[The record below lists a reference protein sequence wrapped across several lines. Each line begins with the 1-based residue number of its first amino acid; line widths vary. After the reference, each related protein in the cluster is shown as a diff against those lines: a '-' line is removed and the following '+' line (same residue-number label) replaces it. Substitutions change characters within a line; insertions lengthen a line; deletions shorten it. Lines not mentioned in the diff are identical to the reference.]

1 MLPLESR
8 ISALRAAIDKTLA
21 AISEG
26 RDQVEAIARST
37 LDEVKRLE
45 EELARVQSE
54 CAEAIEQVERLEQDA
69 RLARQRL
76 MLVNREFQRYSEQE
90 MQQAY
95 EEAQVLQAELARWR
109 EREAQL
115 RYWRDDIARRLKGL
129 HATARQ
135 AEVLLH
141 KFRHT
146 TEYLTAEFGDV
157 AGVLEAAQVQ
167 SLLGLQVL
175 QMLEEERRMLAQ
187 RLHDGPMQ
195 ALASV
200 AMRMQAAPPGR
211 VPQSVAGEVW
221 SRLNHVIAEL
231 RQLVFDLRPPL
242 LDDLGLVPTLK
253 RYAEQW
259 SNQTHVKSQVQLVG
273 LEVPLTQT
281 EKVTV
286 FRAVQQCLENVARHA
301 RASAVSIVLTFGP
314 DSLRVKVVDDGVGL
328 QEADWLGWLEQ
339 GKLGLTLCRQRLS
352 VIGGSMDI
360 GAGERTGTQVTI
372 QLPISRG
379 DTV

>member
-1 MLPLESR
+1 M
-8 ISALRAAIDKTLA
+8 RAAIDKALA

-26 RDQVEAIARST
+26 WDQVEAIARST

-45 EELARVQSE
+45 QELARVQSE
-54 CAEAIEQVERLEQDA
+54 CAEAIEQVERLEGDA

-90 MQQAY
+90 MQQVY
-95 EEAQVLQAELARWR
+95 EEAQALQAELARWR

-115 RYWRDDIARRLKGL
+115 RYWRDDLERRLKGL

-146 TEYLTAEFGDV
+146 TDYLTAEFGDV
-157 AGVLEAAQVQ
+157 AGVLEAAQIQ

-200 AMRMQAAPPGR
+200 AMRMQAAPSGR
-211 VPQSVAGEVW
+211 NPQLAAGEVW
-221 SRLNHVIAEL
+221 SRLNHVISDL
-231 RQLVFDLRPPL
+231 RQMVFDLRPPL

-253 RYAEQW
+253 RYAQQW
-259 SNQTHVKSQVQLVG
+259 SKQTRVKTQVQLVG

-301 RASAVSIVLTFGP
+301 RASVVSIALTFGP
-314 DSLRVKVVDDGVGL
+314 DSLRVKVVDDGLGL

-360 GAGERTGTQVTI
+360 CAGERAGTQVTI

-379 DTV
+379 DTA

>member
-1 MLPLESR
+1 MDSR

-54 CAEAIEQVERLEQDA
+54 CAEAIEQVERLEGDA

-90 MQQAY
+90 MQQVY
-95 EEAQVLQAELARWR
+95 EEAQALQAELARWR

-115 RYWRDDIARRLKGL
+115 RYWRDDLERRLKGL

-146 TEYLTAEFGDV
+146 TDYLTAEFGDV
-157 AGVLEAAQVQ
+157 AGVLEAAQIQ

-200 AMRMQAAPPGR
+200 AMRMQAAPSGR
-211 VPQSVAGEVW
+211 NPQLAAGEVW
-221 SRLNHVIAEL
+221 SRLNHVISDL
-231 RQLVFDLRPPL
+231 RQMVFDLRPPL

-253 RYAEQW
+253 RYAQQW
-259 SNQTHVKSQVQLVG
+259 SKQTRVKTQVQLVG

-301 RASAVSIVLTFGP
+301 RASVVSIALTFGP
-314 DSLRVKVVDDGVGL
+314 DSLQVKVVDDGLGL

-360 GAGERTGTQVTI
+360 RAGERTGTQVTI